1 MLLLPQ
7 ALQKDSEFKVFRS
20 SITAILL
27 SAARTD
33 LDINFPPAMFSRTLA
48 EIPRIL
54 KFTRLSSGF
63 GESCKSHVDSMGNA
77 A

>member
-7 ALQKDSEFKVFRS
+7 ALQKDSEFKGFRS

-33 LDINFPPAMFSRTLA
+33 LDINFPPAMFSPTLA

-54 KFTRLSSGF
+54 EFTRRWIW
-63 GESCKSHVDSMGNA
+63 
-77 A
+77 

>member
-33 LDINFPPAMFSRTLA
+33 LDINFPPAVFAVFAHL
-48 EIPRIL
+48 
-54 KFTRLSSGF
+54 G
-63 GESCKSHVDSMGNA
+63 
-77 A
+77 